1 MMKKQFQERIPM
13 LFHMFSSP
21 KERRSAGGSC
31 FIEIQ
36 SCRLP
41 KNTEIRDI
49 VSVHSLKHW
58 NAGSL
63 YVLGDDV
70 PEFLSFYGD
79 ILSGGYYNN
88 TKTGPL
94 DLCGINFFPADRA
107 EQITARL
114 KQEKP
119 PEYETLLAWLEKE
132 SDAAGFYVL
141 GL

>member
-1 MMKKQFQERIPM
+1 M

-58 NAGSL
+58 NTVSL

-79 ILSGGYYNN
+79 ILSGGFYNN

-107 EQITARL
+107 EQIAARL

>member
-1 MMKKQFQERIPM
+1 
-13 LFHMFSSP
+13 MFYSP

-49 VSVHSLKHW
+49 VTVHSLKHW

-107 EQITARL
+107 EQIAARL
-114 KQEKP
+114 NQEKP

>member
-1 MMKKQFQERIPM
+1 M

-41 KNTEIRDI
+41 KNTKIRDI

-107 EQITARL
+107 EQIAARL

-119 PEYETLLAWLEKE
+119 PEYETLLAWLEKG